1 MKPSGSTPH
10 DEAASP
16 AYEAPQLEVVLTPE
30 ELEREVHHA
39 GKPSP
44 DAG

>member
-10 DEAASP
+10 DEPASP
-16 AYEAPQLEVVLTPE
+16 AYEAPQLEAVLTSE
-30 ELEREVHHA
+30 ELEREVHYA